1 MRSGGCGRR
10 SSARKAPSPISP
22 RRSSRSR
29 RKRALW
35 LAAGQP
41 ASANT
46 KTQRRRP
53 ALRSPPWIDLLRAA
67 SAKFQK
73 VDRLFQLKGGRAPA
87 AFDILLVAPAHAS
100 SLARAFRRGI
110 VAADP
115 RNVAPRDPGRRDAG
129 KSEQE
134 GYAASY
140 KSMRSRPAPAS
151 ESFIPI

>member
-10 SSARKAPSPISP
+10 SSARKAPTPISP
-22 RRSSRSR
+22 GRSSRSR

-35 LAAGQP
+35 WAAGHP

-46 KTQRRRP
+46 TAQRRRP
-53 ALRSPPWIDLLRAA
+53 ALRCPPWIDLLRSA
-67 SAKFQK
+67 SAEVRKA
-73 VDRLFQLKGGRAPA
+73 DRLVQFDRGRAPA
-87 AFDILLVAPAHAS
+87 AFDILLVAPAHAP

-115 RNVAPRDPGRRDAG
+115 RNVAPCDPGRRDAG
-129 KSEQE
+129 KSEEE

-140 KSMRSRPAPAS
+140 EKHAKQAGAG
-151 ESFIPI
+151 E